1 MNVWLRGTSLVA
13 RETET
18 ETETGS
24 GVVRHLGGGICL
36 GTAIV
41 ECGVRMAEGRR

>member
-13 RETET
+13 RETEA
-18 ETETGS
+18 ETGS
-24 GVVRHLGGGICL
+24 GVVRHLSGGVCV